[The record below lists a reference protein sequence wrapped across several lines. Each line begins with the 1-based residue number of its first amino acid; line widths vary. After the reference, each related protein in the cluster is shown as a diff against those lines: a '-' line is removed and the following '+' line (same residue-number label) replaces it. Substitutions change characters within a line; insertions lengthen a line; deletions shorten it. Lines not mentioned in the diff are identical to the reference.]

1 MVCMHCHSVLLSP
14 SWPETCLCLLPW
26 TTSLAVQPTAA
37 LLFVYLPVCHCI
49 SLCLCVLLLVYM
61 CVCLSVCVCARMPLV
76 ISASL
81 CHLLINML
89 LVSLAVSLCLSVCV
103 SVCVFRMPL
112 GISASLRHLLI
123 NMLKRNAADR
133 IEFGMSSVLLL
144 TLLHPLNGPFCRTT
158 RVGPVP
164 ER

>member
-1 MVCMHCHSVLLSP
+1 LSSTNQHAACLPSCLSLSVCMCVCVCVQNAAGYRCQSLS
-14 SWPETCLCLLPW
+14 SIH
-26 TTSLAVQPTAA
+26 QHAA
-37 LLFVYLPVCHCI
+37 
-49 SLCLCVLLLVYM
+49 
-61 CVCLSVCVCARMPLV
+61 CLSVCVCVCLYV
-76 ISASL
+76 CVSACVCVCVCL
-81 CHLLINML
+81 YVC
-89 LVSLAVSLCLSVCV
+89 VSACVCVYV

-158 RVGPVP
+158 RVGPVL